1 MEPEEGW
8 RGELMGSFSTTTIC
22 AMLGFSIISKGRE
35 QSRVTLNNY
44 NGIQI
49 SQANNMGFETNVT
62 NVFCYELTKKYHV
75 GEDEL

>member
-1 MEPEEGW
+1 
-8 RGELMGSFSTTTIC
+8 
-22 AMLGFSIISKGRE
+22 MLGFSIISKGRE

>member
-1 MEPEEGW
+1 MENTS
-8 RGELMGSFSTTTIC
+8 SFSTTTIC

-44 NGIQI
+44 NAIQI

>member
-1 MEPEEGW
+1 
-8 RGELMGSFSTTTIC
+8 
-22 AMLGFSIISKGRE
+22 MLGFSIISKGRE

-49 SQANNMGFETNVT
+49 SQANNMGFDTNVT
-62 NVFCYELTKKYHV
+62 DVFCYELTKKYHV